1 MVFNKQGFSIDLK
14 TNENEIF
21 IILKATGK
29 LTHEDYLILIPKID
43 AALEGLQHPEIKAL
57 LDTTDMEGW
66 TLRALCDDCKL
77 GLRHVKKFS
86 RVAIYGNK
94 ALFKYAAKIGGLF
107 ISGAMKYF
115 ENYDEALEWVLAP
128 KI

>member
-43 AALEGLQHPEIKAL
+43 VAHEDLEYPEIKGL

-77 GLRHVKKFS
+77 GLRHGKKFS

>member
-1 MVFNKQGFSIDLK
+1 MVFNKQGFSLDLK

-29 LTHEDYLILIPKID
+29 LTHEDYLTLIPKID
-43 AALEGLQHPEIKAL
+43 AALEDLEHPEIKAL

-77 GLRHVKKFS
+77 GLRHGKKFS

>member
-1 MVFNKQGFSIDLK
+1 MVFNKQGFSLDLK

-43 AALEGLQHPEIKAL
+43 AALEGLEYPEIKAL
-57 LDTTDMEGW
+57 LDTTDMGGW

-77 GLRHVKKFS
+77 GLRHGKKFS
-86 RVAIYGNK
+86 KVAIYGNK
-94 ALFKYAAKIGGLF
+94 AWFKYAAKIGELF
-107 ISGAMKYF
+107 ISGEMKYF
-115 ENYDEALEWVLAP
+115 ENYGEALEWVIAP
-128 KI
+128 KS